1 MSRIKLLIQ
10 PQNINRPHVT
20 QSTRQPIDYDDD
32 DDGDDV
38 EYKTRRHSHNGKGV
52 FNHY

>member
-32 DDGDDV
+32 DDDV